1 MLSNNRVLSKVSKG
15 EPTFGVWITIS
26 HPEITEILSNLP
38 FDWFVFDM
46 EHAPLTIKD
55 VEFLMMPLRNT
66 DIVPIVRVPWN
77 DFVVIKQVLD
87 LGVEGVIVPWVNTR
101 EEAEKAVKA
110 MKYPPEGI
118 RGTGP
123 RRCVMYGTRNPK
135 EYFEKWNKS
144 FILLT
149 QIETIE
155 GVKNVEEIV
164 SVEGVTGSF
173 IGPSDLSAS
182 LGAYGDFKNPV
193 FKEAVGKV
201 LSTTLKAGKIAGI
214 MATSP
219 EDAVEKLMMGFN
231 FIALSHDTRYL
242 IEGAKL
248 FLKAVGIPK

>member
-1 MLSNNRVLSKVSKG
+1 MPLINRVLSKVSKG

-55 VEFLMMPLRNT
+55 VEFLMMPLRGT

-77 DFVVIKQVLD
+77 DFVIIKQVLD
-87 LGVEGVIVPWVNTR
+87 LGVEGVIVPWINTR

-123 RRCVMYGTRNPK
+123 RRCVMYGARDAK
-135 EYFEKWNKS
+135 EYFERWNES

-149 QIETIE
+149 QIETVE
-155 GVKNVEEIV
+155 GVKNIEEIIDV
-164 SVEGVTGSF
+164 DGVTGSF

-182 LGAYGDFKNPV
+182 LGAYRDFKNPAYI
-193 FKEAVGKV
+193 EALNKV
-201 LSTTLKAGKIAGI
+201 LTATLKVGKIAGI
-214 MATSP
+214 MSNSP
-219 EDAVEKLMMGFN
+219 EDAAEKLRMGFN
-231 FIALSHDTRYL
+231 FITLSHDTRYL